1 MVTPV
6 VRFGERAVLVLSYQ
20 KATIVVALPTDGKK
34 LLTPRL
40 VALLLTKI
48 LLISLAA
55 VDFVKP

>member
-20 KATIVVALPTDGKK
+20 KATIVVALPTNGKK

-40 VALLLTKI
+40 VALLLMKI